1 MGYHFK
7 FSKLTTIG
15 GAGMEVATSRTSQEA
30 SSDAAAWEETMYAF
44 VMAALMRFP
53 WVATAYI
60 AWGSSR
66 AYRHGPP
73 KVREESIVTEL
84 ARGPCGTVETTLRQ
98 EQERLSR
105 LGLNLFTRVE

>member
-1 MGYHFK
+1 
-7 FSKLTTIG
+7 
-15 GAGMEVATSRTSQEA
+15 
-30 SSDAAAWEETMYAF
+30 MYAL
-44 VMAALMRFP
+44 VMVALMLFP

-73 KVREESIVTEL
+73 TMREESINTEV
-84 ARGPCGTVETTLRQ
+84 ARGPGGTVETTLRQ

-105 LGLNLFTRVE
+105 LALNLFTQME